1 MASIKLALQRPAAE
15 GVLIMEVLK
24 KLGTKLANLIDV
36 KSLTTLALM
45 AAFVFLSVTGVIASE
60 QFLQIFLVIIT
71 YYFTKKSD
79 SSNKEE

>member
-1 MASIKLALQRPAAE
+1 
-15 GVLIMEVLK
+15 MEVLK
-24 KLGTKLANLIDV
+24 KIGAKFANLIDV

-45 AAFVFLSVTGVIASE
+45 CAFVFLSVTGVIAAE

-79 SSNKEE
+79 TPVDKE